1 MLVKIVL
8 TLVSFRPS
16 FFHTSA
22 HPNEIPHSNN
32 YMSNPAG
39 WKVIYSRLA
48 FTMPL
53 KTVLCYPSRLWPLF
67 TYMFPI
73 TLLMHPPPF
82 SQIFLCHLLMCHPLN
97 PLQYVPST
105 SVSLSTCVLHTT
117 VSSLSASLINSLIH
131 LQHLLVSRFRL
142 LKLNKRPGVLHF
154 STVKQPGVCRLARS
168 ETS

>member
-1 MLVKIVL
+1 MSSFFFNLPFVSSLFFLYLRVRRVDSFFFFFPNQRAFISIICTWLKLNFMLVKIVL

-82 SQIFLCHLLMCHPLN
+82 S
-97 PLQYVPST
+97 
-105 SVSLSTCVLHTT
+105 
-117 VSSLSASLINSLIH
+117 
-131 LQHLLVSRFRL
+131 
-142 LKLNKRPGVLHF
+142 
-154 STVKQPGVCRLARS
+154 
-168 ETS
+168 